1 MAQKCKS
8 IFDNALRL
16 AGAGNDPDLTE
27 DYAERMR
34 YLLACFIGEC
44 YGMDAS
50 YRQRLAIT
58 GETVLPEV
66 FDKAVI
72 DETEDFPMSVR
83 FAPAAAYYV
92 ASMLVLEEN
101 PALSDRLYTRFEDAL
116 SHIRA
121 GIPMV
126 ISEIENRYRTVA

>member
-1 MAQKCKS
+1 MTCKS
-8 IFDNALRL
+8 VFDNALRL

-34 YLLACFIGEC
+34 YLLSCFVGEC

-50 YRQRLAIT
+50 YRQRLAAK
-58 GETVLPEV
+58 GEAALPEV
-66 FDKAVI
+66 FDREAI
-72 DETEDFPMSVR
+72 DADEEFPMSVR
-83 FAPAAAYYV
+83 FSPAAAYYV

-101 PALSDRLYTRFEDAL
+101 AALSDRLYARYRDAL
-116 SHIRA
+116 AHIRA

-126 ISEIENRYRTVA
+126 ISEIENRYPTVA